1 MNNKN
6 RALTILVLATAI
18 FILTA
23 SPAYALVNW
32 DSGCVY
38 VLDGGEQ
45 IALAE
50 GVTATFD
57 SSTNTGASVQFVKD
71 GDTHTI
77 SLDAVNIT
85 ISNFYTDS
93 QLAFTT
99 DTALLGTITITTD
112 WGPPTTVTNAAD
124 SYNAQTKT
132 LTLQVLDNQ
141 QVVLQWPNT
150 PQSSALDDTYSI
162 IYTSLPL
169 LGLLALAV
177 IGSVTFM
184 FIMNRG
190 GNVSYVEMAIIV
202 MVTVII
208 GVAVASAIMSA
219 IQTSGIIP

>member
-1 MNNKN
+1 MNHNHK
-6 RALTILVLATAI
+6 RLTILLTTLTLLL
-18 FILTA
+18 LTA
-23 SPAYALVNW
+23 STAYALVEW
-32 DSGCVY
+32 DSDYVY
-38 VLDGGEQ
+38 VLDGGE
-45 IALAE
+45 ISLAK
-50 GVTATFD
+50 GTTATFD
-57 SSTNTGASVQFVKD
+57 TAANTGASVQFVKD

-85 ISNFYTDS
+85 ISNFYTDN

-124 SYNAQTKT
+124 SYNALTKT

-190 GNVSYVEMAIIV
+190 GDVSYIGMAIIV

>member
-1 MNNKN
+1 MNHNHK
-6 RALTILVLATAI
+6 RLTILLTTLTLLL
-18 FILTA
+18 LTA
-23 SPAYALVNW
+23 STAYALVEW
-32 DSGCVY
+32 DSDYVY
-38 VLDGGEQ
+38 VLDGGE
-45 IALAE
+45 ISLAE
-50 GVTATFD
+50 GTTATFD
-57 SSTNTGASVQFVKD
+57 TDANTGASVQFVKD

-124 SYNAQTKT
+124 SYNALTKT

-190 GNVSYVEMAIIV
+190 GDVSYVGMAIIV

>member
-6 RALTILVLATAI
+6 RASTILVLATAI
-18 FILTA
+18 FLITA
-23 SPAYALVNW
+23 STASALVEW
-32 DSGCVY
+32 DSGYVFVY
-38 VLDGGEQ
+38 NDGSQ
-45 IALAE
+45 LKLAE

-57 SSTNTGASVQFVKD
+57 SSANTGASVQFVKD
-71 GDTHTI
+71 GATHTI

-190 GNVSYVEMAIIV
+190 GDVSYVEMAIIV

>member
-6 RALTILVLATAI
+6 RASTILVLATAI
-18 FILTA
+18 FLLTA
-23 SPAYALVNW
+23 STAYALVEW
-32 DSGCVY
+32 DSGYVY

-57 SSTNTGASVQFVKD
+57 SSANTGASVQFVKD
-71 GDTHTI
+71 GATHTI

-85 ISNFYTDS
+85 ISNFFTDS

-124 SYNAQTKT
+124 SYNA

-184 FIMNRG
+184 LIMNRG
-190 GNVSYVEMAIIV
+190 GDVSYVEMAIIV